1 MAINPYEPPKEPKAA
16 PNMKWA
22 SIGLS
27 AMILLPMIQWLVNAC
42 VNWFRGP

>member
-27 AMILLPMIQWLVNAC
+27 AMILLPMIQWLVITLILG
-42 VNWFRGP
+42 FTG